1 MEDNQIIDLY
11 LQRDES
17 AIIHTANQYGKRLRN
32 ISMGIVAE
40 LETAEECEN
49 DTYLQAWNSIPPNEP
64 RNYLFAFL
72 VRIIAIFPS
81 IDAGIVNG
89 YAVRDIFRSYQMNY
103 CAVSQE
109 IRTKKVGLIP

>member
-40 LETAEECEN
+40 LETA
-49 DTYLQAWNSIPPNEP
+49 
-64 RNYLFAFL
+64 
-72 VRIIAIFPS
+72 
-81 IDAGIVNG
+81 
-89 YAVRDIFRSYQMNY
+89 
-103 CAVSQE
+103 
-109 IRTKKVGLIP
+109 